1 MSNEY
6 QITAIQDYLGKINEI
21 LYLLD
26 RAKGGDTL
34 ILIQIC
40 FHLLRD
46 IQVAYKHAGELG
58 YPKFLT
64 DDAVEKVIDLQKGL
78 ADFKRELRGAITFWD
93 TISSINGLIEEAHS
107 LKILLTEEE
116 RKAVEKYRC

>member
-6 QITAIQDYLGKINEI
+6 QIVAIQDYLGKINEI

-26 RAKGGDTL
+26 RAKGGDTQ

-40 FHLLRD
+40 YHLSTA
-46 IQVAYKHAGELG
+46 IQVAYKYAGELG

-64 DDAVEKVIDLQKGL
+64 DDAVEKVIELQKGL

-116 RKAVEKYRC
+116 RKAVEKYR

>member
-1 MSNEY
+1 MNEY
-6 QITAIQDYLGKINEI
+6 QITAIQDYLGRVSEI

-26 RAKGGDTL
+26 RAKGGDTV
-34 ILIQIC
+34 ILIDIC
-40 FHLLRD
+40 YHLCNA
-46 IQVAYKHAGELG
+46 IQTSYKYAGELG

-64 DDAVEKVIDLQKGL
+64 DDAVEKVIELQKGL
-78 ADFKRELRGAITFWD
+78 ADFKRDLRGAITFWD

-116 RKAVEKYRC
+116 RKAVEKYR